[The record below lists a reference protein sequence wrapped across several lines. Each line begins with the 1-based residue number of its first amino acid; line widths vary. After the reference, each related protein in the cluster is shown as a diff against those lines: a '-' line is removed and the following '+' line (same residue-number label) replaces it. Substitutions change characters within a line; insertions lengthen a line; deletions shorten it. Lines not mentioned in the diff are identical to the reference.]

1 MGKVHSVSGLGYLV
15 RILKP
20 ATAALIF
27 CTVAPARA
35 EPQTLETYL
44 KSMSDTEV
52 TFTGMI
58 TYNRGGFGA
67 SPFMFYAPDGTLF
80 PTTINAE
87 TATRERVETECA
99 QSALMVRLEEL
110 CRIEGIGK
118 IEIHGSAIR
127 LSVGRVLLLQKP

>member
-1 MGKVHSVSGLGYLV
+1 MGKVHLVFRQGYLD
-15 RILKP
+15 RIVKL
-20 ATAALIF
+20 AAAALIF
-27 CTVAPARA
+27 CSVAPARA
-35 EPQTLETYL
+35 EPQTLETHL

-58 TYNRGGFGA
+58 TYNRGGFGDT
-67 SPFMFYAPDGTLF
+67 PFMFYAPDGALF
-80 PTTINAE
+80 PATINTE
-87 TATRERVETECA
+87 TAARERVETECA

-127 LSVGRVLLLQKP
+127 LSVGRVFLLQKP